1 MRGAGRRGN
10 LTPLP
15 VIINS
20 VITLSPITITKASGE
35 QEHFDES
42 KLVKSLAKTGLSVD
56 VASQT
61 VDYLKRHLK
70 TGITTK
76 DIHEHISSYLKE
88 NAPVNN
94 YYNYGLKR
102 AIMDLGP
109 SGHPFETIVSDV
121 LSEYG
126 YKTEVG
132 VIVLG
137 KCVTHEID
145 VVAKKEYKQFFIEC
159 KFHNS
164 PGVKTDVQVALYTYA
179 RFLDIKSA
187 MEQSHGTNITY
198 YPWLITNTKVTSEVF
213 DYASCVGLEL
223 TSWLDPQG
231 HGMSDLIMS
240 AGLHP
245 VTLAY
250 QIPRSK
256 INRLLERGIVT
267 CARLKDA
274 IQENH
279 VSDILTHEEINATLL
294 HIKEICKT

>member
-1 MRGAGRRGN
+1 M
-10 LTPLP
+10 
-15 VIINS
+15 
-20 VITLSPITITKASGE
+20 ITLSPITITKASGE

-61 VDYLKRHLK
+61 VDYLKRHLR

-76 DIHEHISSYLKE
+76 DIHGHVSFYLKE
-88 NAPVNN
+88 NAPVSN

-126 YKTEVG
+126 YKSEVG

-145 VVAKKEYKQFFIEC
+145 VVAKKETKQFFIEC

-198 YPWLITNTKVTSEVF
+198 YPWLVTNTKVTSEVF
-213 DYASCVGLEL
+213 DYAGCVGLEL
-223 TSWLDPQG
+223 TSWLHPQG
-231 HGMSDLIMS
+231 HGMSDLIMA

-245 VTLAY
+245 VTLIY
-250 QIPRSK
+250 SIPRFK
-256 INRLLERGIVT
+256 INQLLERGIVT
-267 CARLKDA
+267 CARLKKA
-274 IQENH
+274 IEENQ
-279 VSDILTHEEINATLL
+279 VSDILTHEEINMTFQ
-294 HIKEICKT
+294 HIKVICKT

>member
-1 MRGAGRRGN
+1 M
-10 LTPLP
+10 
-15 VIINS
+15 
-20 VITLSPITITKASGE
+20 ITLSPVTIIKASGE
-35 QEHFDES
+35 QEPFDES

-61 VDYLKRHLK
+61 VDYLKRHLR

-76 DIHEHISSYLKE
+76 DIHEHVSSYLKE

-121 LSEYG
+121 LTVYG

-145 VVAKKEYKQFFIEC
+145 VVAKKDNKQFFIEC

-164 PGVKTDVQVALYTYA
+164 PGIKTDVQVALYTYA
-179 RFLDIKSA
+179 RYLDIKSA
-187 MEQSHGTNITY
+187 MEHSHGTDIAY
-198 YPWLITNTKVTSEVF
+198 FPWLVTNTKVTSEVF
-213 DYASCVGLEL
+213 DYAGCVGLEL
-223 TSWLDPQG
+223 TSWLDPKG

-250 QIPRSK
+250 QIPRFK
-256 INRLLERGIVT
+256 INLLLERGIVT
-267 CARLKDA
+267 CARLKGA

-279 VSDILTHEEINATLL
+279 VSDILTREEINTTSL

>member
-1 MRGAGRRGN
+1 
-10 LTPLP
+10 
-15 VIINS
+15 

-61 VDYLKRHLK
+61 VDYLKRHLR

-76 DIHEHISSYLKE
+76 DIHGHVSFYLKE
-88 NAPVNN
+88 NAPVSN

-126 YKTEVG
+126 YKSEVG

-145 VVAKKEYKQFFIEC
+145 VVAKKETKQFFIEC

-198 YPWLITNTKVTSEVF
+198 YPWLVTNTKVTSEVF
-213 DYASCVGLEL
+213 DYAGCVGLEL
-223 TSWLDPQG
+223 TSWLHPQG
-231 HGMSDLIMS
+231 HGMSDLIMA

-245 VTLAY
+245 VTLIY
-250 QIPRSK
+250 SIPRFK
-256 INRLLERGIVT
+256 INQLLERGIVT
-267 CARLKDA
+267 CARLKKA
-274 IQENH
+274 IEENQ
-279 VSDILTHEEINATLL
+279 VSDILTHEEINMTFQ
-294 HIKEICKT
+294 HIKVICKT

>member
-1 MRGAGRRGN
+1 M
-10 LTPLP
+10 
-15 VIINS
+15 
-20 VITLSPITITKASGE
+20 ITLSPIIVTKASGE
-35 QEHFDES
+35 PENFNEQ
-42 KLVKSLAKTGLSVD
+42 KLVKSLAATGISVD
-56 VASQT
+56 TASEAL
-61 VDYLKRHLK
+61 DYLKGHLR

-76 DIHEHISSYLKE
+76 DIHEHVATYLKE
-88 NAPVNN
+88 RAPINN

-121 LSEYG
+121 LSHYG

-164 PGVKTDVQVALYTYA
+164 AGTKTDVQVALYTYA
-179 RFLDIKSA
+179 RFLDIKSV
-187 MEQSHGTNITY
+187 MEQGHGTKIAY
-198 YPWLITNTKVTSEVF
+198 HPWLITNTKVTSEVL
-213 DYASCVGLEL
+213 DYAKCVGLEL
-223 TSWLDPQG
+223 TSWTHPDG
-231 HGMSDLIMS
+231 HGMSDLIMA

-250 QIPRSK
+250 HLPRHK
-256 INRLLERGIVT
+256 IDQLLERGVVT
-267 CARLKDA
+267 CARLKTA
-274 IQENH
+274 IDDQT
-279 VSDILTHEEINATLL
+279 VSDILTHDETRRILDD
-294 HIKEICKT
+294 IKVICKS

>member
-1 MRGAGRRGN
+1 M
-10 LTPLP
+10 
-15 VIINS
+15 
-20 VITLSPITITKASGE
+20 ITLSPITITKASGE
-35 QEHFDES
+35 QVHFDES
-42 KLVKSLAKTGLSVD
+42 KLVKSLATSGLSVD

-76 DIHEHISSYLKE
+76 DIHENVSEYLKK

-109 SGHPFETIVSDV
+109 SGHPFETIVADV
-121 LSEYG
+121 LTQYG

-137 KCVTHEID
+137 KCVSHEID
-145 VVAKKEYKQFFIEC
+145 VVAKKDSKQFFIEC

-164 PGVKTDVQVALYTYA
+164 PGVKTDVQVALYSYA

-198 YPWLITNTKVTSEVF
+198 YPWLITNTKVTSEVD
-213 DYASCVGLEL
+213 DYAKCVGLEV
-223 TSWLDPQG
+223 TSWLSPDR
-231 HGMSDLIMS
+231 HGMSDLIMA

-250 QIPRSK
+250 HIPRFK
-256 INRLLERGIVT
+256 VNQLLEKGIVT
-267 CARLKDA
+267 CSRLKKA
-274 IQENH
+274 IESDQ
-279 VSDILTHEEINATLL
+279 VSDVLTKEEIARTVED
-294 HIKEICKT
+294 IKLVCQI

>member
-1 MRGAGRRGN
+1 M
-10 LTPLP
+10 
-15 VIINS
+15 
-20 VITLSPITITKASGE
+20 ITLSPITITKASGE

-42 KLVKSLAKTGLSVD
+42 KLVKSLATTGVSMD

-76 DIHEHISSYLKE
+76 DIHDHVAEYLKE

-109 SGHPFETIVSDV
+109 SGHPFETIVADV
-121 LSEYG
+121 LTEYG

-145 VVAKKEYKQFFIEC
+145 VVAKKEYKEFFIEC

-164 PGVKTDVQVALYTYA
+164 AGVKTDVQVALYTYA
-179 RFLDIKSA
+179 RYLDIKSA
-187 MEQSHGTNITY
+187 MEQNHGIKISY
-198 YPWLITNTKVTSEVF
+198 YPWLITNTKVTSEVV
-213 DYASCVGLEL
+213 DYAKCVGLEI
-223 TSWLDPQG
+223 TSWLTPDR
-231 HGMSDLIMS
+231 HGMSDLIMA

-245 VTLAY
+245 ITLAY
-250 QIPRSK
+250 HIPRFK
-256 INRLLERGIVT
+256 MNQLLERGIVS
-267 CARLKDA
+267 CARLKKA
-274 IQENH
+274 IDDNL
-279 VSDILTHEEINATLL
+279 VSDILTKNEISQTRQNIQA
-294 HIKEICKT
+294 ICKV

>member
-1 MRGAGRRGN
+1 M
-10 LTPLP
+10 
-15 VIINS
+15 
-20 VITLSPITITKASGE
+20 ITLSPITITKASGE

-42 KLVKSLAKTGLSVD
+42 KLVRSLSSSGLSAD

-76 DIHEHISSYLKE
+76 DIHEHISSYLKD
-88 NAPVNN
+88 NAPVDN

-109 SGHPFETIVSDV
+109 SGHPFETIVADV
-121 LSEYG
+121 LSNYG

-145 VVAKKEYKQFFIEC
+145 VIAKKDNKQFFIEC

-187 MEQSHGTNITY
+187 MEQSHGTDIAY
-198 YPWLITNTKVTSEVF
+198 FPWLVTNTKVTSEVF
-213 DYASCVGLEL
+213 DYAGCVGLEL
-223 TSWLDPQG
+223 TSWLHPQG
-231 HGMSDLIMS
+231 HGLSDLIMA

-245 VTLAY
+245 VTLVY
-250 QIPRSK
+250 HIPRFK
-256 INRLLERGIVT
+256 TNQLLERGIVT
-267 CARLKDA
+267 CARLKQA
-274 IQENH
+274 IDENK
-279 VSDILTHEEINATLL
+279 VSDILTHEETNMTLQHINQ
-294 HIKEICKT
+294 ICKT

>member
-1 MRGAGRRGN
+1 
-10 LTPLP
+10 
-15 VIINS
+15 

-35 QEHFDES
+35 QVHFDES
-42 KLVKSLAKTGLSVD
+42 KLVKSLATSGLSVD

-76 DIHEHISSYLKE
+76 DIHENVSEYLKK

-109 SGHPFETIVSDV
+109 SGHPFETIVADV
-121 LSEYG
+121 LTQYG

-137 KCVTHEID
+137 KCVSHEID
-145 VVAKKEYKQFFIEC
+145 VVAKKDSKQFFIEC

-164 PGVKTDVQVALYTYA
+164 PGVKTDVQVALYSYA

-198 YPWLITNTKVTSEVF
+198 YPWLITNTKVTSEVD
-213 DYASCVGLEL
+213 DYAKCVGLEV
-223 TSWLDPQG
+223 TSWLSPDR
-231 HGMSDLIMS
+231 HGMSDLIMA

-250 QIPRSK
+250 HIPRFK
-256 INRLLERGIVT
+256 VNQLLEKGIVT
-267 CARLKDA
+267 CSRLKKA
-274 IQENH
+274 IESDQ
-279 VSDILTHEEINATLL
+279 VSDVLTKEEIARTVED
-294 HIKEICKT
+294 IKLVCQI

>member
-1 MRGAGRRGN
+1 
-10 LTPLP
+10 
-15 VIINS
+15 
-20 VITLSPITITKASGE
+20 VITLSPVTIIKASGE
-35 QEHFDES
+35 QEPFDES

-61 VDYLKRHLK
+61 VDYLKRHLR

-76 DIHEHISSYLKE
+76 DIHEHVSSYLKE

-121 LSEYG
+121 LTVYG

-145 VVAKKEYKQFFIEC
+145 VVAKKDNKQFFIEC

-164 PGVKTDVQVALYTYA
+164 PGIKTDVQVALYTYA
-179 RFLDIKSA
+179 RYLDIKSA
-187 MEQSHGTNITY
+187 MEHSHGTDIAY
-198 YPWLITNTKVTSEVF
+198 FPWLVTNTKVTSEVF
-213 DYASCVGLEL
+213 DYAGCVGLEL
-223 TSWLDPQG
+223 TSLLDPKG

-250 QIPRSK
+250 QIPRFK
-256 INRLLERGIVT
+256 INLLLERGIVT
-267 CARLKDA
+267 CARLKGA

-279 VSDILTHEEINATLL
+279 VSDILTREEINTTSL

>member
-1 MRGAGRRGN
+1 
-10 LTPLP
+10 
-15 VIINS
+15 
-20 VITLSPITITKASGE
+20 VITLSPVTIIKASGE
-35 QEHFDES
+35 QEPFDES

-61 VDYLKRHLK
+61 VDYLKRHLR

-76 DIHEHISSYLKE
+76 DIHEHVSSYLKE

-121 LSEYG
+121 LTVYG

-145 VVAKKEYKQFFIEC
+145 VVAKKDNKQFFIEC

-164 PGVKTDVQVALYTYA
+164 PGIKTDVQVALYTYA
-179 RFLDIKSA
+179 RYLDIKSA
-187 MEQSHGTNITY
+187 MEHSHGTDIAY
-198 YPWLITNTKVTSEVF
+198 FPWLVTNTKVTSEVF
-213 DYASCVGLEL
+213 DYAGCVGLEL
-223 TSWLDPQG
+223 TSWLDPKG

-250 QIPRSK
+250 QIPRFK
-256 INRLLERGIVT
+256 INLLLGRGIVT
-267 CARLKDA
+267 CARLKGA

-279 VSDILTHEEINATLL
+279 VSDILTREEINTTSL